1 MLVNSKSS
9 EFDFKPQERF
19 QTKIARHDVRWGRF
33 ARNVLSGEQRGETNV
48 FAGYTM
54 SNYHFIT
61 AILKSQSS
69 VSDLVSNLFKSGNN
83 KAFTSNFV
91 FETEMM
97 RFRKNVI

>member
-1 MLVNSKSS
+1 MSS
-9 EFDFKPQERF
+9 LLFAAE
-19 QTKIARHDVRWGRF
+19 DVSRETSP
-33 ARNVLSGEQRGETNV
+33 AGEERGETDV